1 MKIKKKT
8 LKNWA
13 VKIIAILIVVAMI
26 IAVFVSIIGSI

>member
-26 IAVFVSIIGSI
+26 TAFFVSIIGSI